1 MGRSLL
7 TAAVY
12 QNSSKPRRDVKYDDW
27 IRHWNSRLDLKL
39 HHRRI
44 RAKHFLW
51 TIEVM
56 IIVSRSAKRS
66 FGPMNRVSL
75 APDLSGPGHWL
86 TGLFILNLPHLTS
99 SSVPVLSDSDSSL
112 QISDH
117 SYNHNSSKFITFK
130 LKVYTWLWSA
140 KDAGGLPAF
149 LI

>member
-1 MGRSLL
+1 MDRSLL
-7 TAAVY
+7 SPAVY
-12 QNSSKPRRDVKYDDW
+12 QNSSERRDLKYDDW

-44 RAKHFLW
+44 RANIFSEGLW
-51 TIEVM
+51 VM

-66 FGPMNRVSL
+66 SGPMNRVSL

-112 QISDH
+112 HISDH
-117 SYNHNSSKFITFK
+117 SYIHNSSDSLFLNRKFTHDYDL
-130 LKVYTWLWSA
+130 LKMQGVSLR
-140 KDAGGLPAF
+140 F
-149 LI
+149 